1 MSDLEF
7 SFSVWKLVVWRFGI
21 MMIVAVVVAAITL
34 VLFAYLRRRRQP
46 APWRPLPIGG
56 VEAAVVLFS
65 IALIGAMVGDLSGSS
80 QESIAGQLVPAIL
93 TLLGV
98 VAVYLFGKKHDETG
112 LVSLAVLA
120 FIVTLTICYSHA
132 LARKNDKNAFTFCRD
147 KYSDAAI
154 LADPKIVERFNAIFG
169 GYCEPVIGRHTQ

>member
-1 MSDLEF
+1 MSDFEF
-7 SFSVWKLVVWRFGI
+7 SISVWKLVIWRFGI

-34 VLFAYLRRRRQP
+34 ALFGYLRRRRP
-46 APWRPLPIGG
+46 AAPWRPPQIGG

-65 IALIGAMVGDLSGSS
+65 VALIGAMVGDLSGSS

-132 LARKNDKNAFTFCRD
+132 LARKNDKDAFTFCRD
-147 KYSDAAI
+147 KYADAAI
-154 LADPKIVERFNAIFG
+154 LVDPQIVDRLNAIFG
-169 GYCEPVIGRHTQ
+169 VYCTAAIRRHTQ

>member
-1 MSDLEF
+1 MSDFEF
-7 SFSVWKLVVWRFGI
+7 SVSVWKLVIWRFGI
-21 MMIVAVVVAAITL
+21 MMIVALLVAAVTMA
-34 VLFAYLRRRRQP
+34 LFFYLRRHRSP
-46 APWRPLPIGG
+46 APWRPAPIGG

-132 LARKNDKNAFTFCRD
+132 LARKNDKDAFTFCRD
-147 KYSDAAI
+147 KYSDAAV
-154 LADPKIVERFNAIFG
+154 LADPRIIERLNEIFG
-169 GYCEPVIGRHTQ
+169 PYCKAAIGRHTQ